1 MQVASDE
8 AAKAVAK
15 RERERLRDQERLKK
29 QQLEKLRAEQN
40 MSADDGAVGAG
51 ASQSV
56 RFQCQCEAY
65 VLTVR
70 VYHAKN

>member
-1 MQVASDE
+1 MQVSSDE

-51 ASQSV
+51 ALQ
-56 RFQCQCEAY
+56 
-65 VLTVR
+65 TVS
-70 VYHAKN
+70 Y